1 MSQAVKSRDTTEHPK
16 PRQKPGA
23 ACEECRRRKLRC
35 DRRQPQCRLCE
46 ASGVECQV
54 ITARQSRGP
63 KRGYL
68 KVLQDRIAALE
79 GALLQH
85 QSTINLSGPTD
96 DHSLDAPL
104 LDDQIDLSGWQL
116 PMMDDEMPVHG
127 VYAASKT
134 NSSSGA
140 LTTDGRSG
148 VNSTSP
154 PHRSSSIPVD
164 LTMQDVTSRIN
175 GIEHMDDICEL
186 KISDL
191 IQADLD
197 QLYFDRIHHFMPI
210 QHQSC
215 YFSWRRQPVKT
226 EAQSCLQYAI
236 WTLGASVSALREN
249 IGDSLY
255 QYARRG
261 LEALDSKNTSLAS
274 TDLEQVQAWL
284 LLAIYEFMGV
294 DFRRGWISAG
304 RAFRLIQL
312 NWLHGTDGWDLTR
325 AQTDWIESEQK
336 RRTFWM
342 AYCLD
347 RFVSMRT
354 GSPPTFSERVAIRLP
369 CPEANFQNDQPILM
383 GFLSDALATD
393 TSIASTFTECIVVAT
408 ISGRALSHRNQCLA
422 EDLYFSAAEDFWN
435 RHQWINAILTQ
446 RMEAFAAKSPLEMQ
460 QQADPMLLFISLM
473 WQTIILH
480 LYQTMACV
488 IPSNDEKRDLITEYK
503 KRSSAAAQEIV
514 DLTNKLSHLNSL
526 KVHPLTL
533 IPLSLCV
540 EFLILY
546 HKPGDVF
553 TKQLQ
558 DIAEAMRGLK
568 RFNNLGQGVMQLFED
583 QLHTNGPF
591 QASTV
596 H

>member
-1 MSQAVKSRDTTEHPK
+1 MSQHVKSPEPTGSPK

-54 ITARQSRGP
+54 ITARPSRGP

-68 KVLQDRIAALE
+68 KVLQERIAALE

-85 QSTINLSGPTD
+85 QSTTSLSGPTD

-116 PMMDDEMPVHG
+116 PVMDDETSLNG
-127 VYAASKT
+127 VYAASKA
-134 NSSSGA
+134 NSSSGTLMTNA
-140 LTTDGRSG
+140 GSG
-148 VNSTSP
+148 VNSISP

-164 LTMQDVTSRIN
+164 LTMPDVDSHIK
-175 GIEHMDDICEL
+175 GIENVEDMCEP

-197 QLYFDRIHHFMPI
+197 QLYFDRVHHFMPI

-236 WTLGASVSALREN
+236 WTLGASVSALHEN
-249 IGDSLY
+249 IGHSFY

-261 LEALDSKNTSLAS
+261 LEALDSKNMSLAS

-284 LLAIYEFMGV
+284 LLAIHEFMSV

-325 AQTDWIESEQK
+325 AQTNWIESEQK

-347 RFVSMRT
+347 RFMSMRT

-383 GFLSDALATD
+383 GFLSDALAAD
-393 TSIASTFTECIVVAT
+393 TCITSTFTECIVVAT

-422 EDLYFSAAEDFWN
+422 GELYFSAVDDFWN

-446 RMEAFAAKSPLEMQ
+446 RMEAFSVKYPLDMQ
-460 QQADPMLLFISLM
+460 QQTDPMLLFISLM
-473 WQTIILH
+473 WRTIILH

-488 IPSNDEKRDLITEYK
+488 VPSHDEKRDLVTEYK

-526 KVHPLTL
+526 KVHPLTP

-558 DIAEAMRGLK
+558 DITEAMRNLR
-568 RFNNLGQGVMQLFED
+568 RFSNLGQEVLQLFDD
-583 QLHTNGPF
+583 QLLTTSPF

>member
-1 MSQAVKSRDTTEHPK
+1 MSQAVKSRDTTEPTR

-54 ITARQSRGP
+54 ITARPSRGP

-85 QSTINLSGPTD
+85 QSTINPSGPPD

-116 PMMDDEMPVHG
+116 PIMDDDTPLHG

-134 NSSSGA
+134 NSSSGT
-140 LTTDGRSG
+140 LTTDGGSG
-148 VNSTSP
+148 VNATSP

-164 LTMQDVTSRIN
+164 LTMQDIASHIK
-175 GIEHMDDICEL
+175 GMDNVEDICEL

-249 IGDSLY
+249 IGGSLY

-261 LEALDSKNTSLAS
+261 LEVLDSKNTSLAS

-284 LLAIYEFMGV
+284 LLAIHEFMGV

-393 TSIASTFTECIVVAT
+393 NSIASTFTECIVVAT

-422 EDLYFSAAEDFWN
+422 GDLYFSAAEDFWN

-446 RMEAFAAKSPLEMQ
+446 RMEAFSTKYPLDMQ

-473 WQTIILH
+473 WRTIILH

-488 IPSNDEKRDLITEYK
+488 IPSNDEKRDLIMEYK

-526 KVHPLTL
+526 KVHPLTP

-546 HKPGDVF
+546 HKPGDVS

-558 DIAEAMRGLK
+558 DITEAMRGLK

-583 QLHTNGPF
+583 QLDTNSPF